1 MMKQERFQTILDGRQ
16 VTYTLKRSS
25 RARYARL
32 EISPEAGLVV
42 VIPASDSLGLVNRL
56 LEQKQHWIIEKLAKH
71 VPAPQPTQPVRDG
84 DSLAYLGHKLTINVV
99 SSRDEAVCM
108 DITRQRLVVFLSP
121 RTGSLRLAV
130 EKWYRAEAEYKIR
143 QITEEQSRLMGLSYN
158 RLIIKGQKTLWGSCS
173 RKRNLNF
180 NWRLMMAL
188 EPVIIYV
195 VVHELAHLK
204 FMNHSR
210 KFWQLVEKYCPDW
223 RQHRTWLRIHST
235 ALNRELR
242 R

>member
-1 MMKQERFQTILDGRQ
+1 
-16 VTYTLKRSS
+16 
-25 RARYARL
+25 
-32 EISPEAGLVV
+32 
-42 VIPASDSLGLVNRL
+42 
-56 LEQKQHWIIEKLAKH
+56 
-71 VPAPQPTQPVRDG
+71 
-84 DSLAYLGHKLTINVV
+84 
-99 SSRDEAVCM
+99 
-108 DITRQRLVVFLSP
+108 
-121 RTGSLRLAV
+121 
-130 EKWYRAEAEYKIR
+130 
-143 QITEEQSRLMGLSYN
+143 MGLSYN

-235 ALNRELR
+235 ELNRELKR
-242 R
+242 